1 MNMIKVLWCRF
12 HQCLGTLTILFV
24 EASSKTRLS
33 RHLSH
38 YVFGIRNFE
47 NTEAMR
53 IIFFSETFKI
63 SATFQK
69 CSKSR
74 AKIVCFSDNCIWIVI
89 VKLSLL
95 RTGCFSLVANVLTS
109 SPKKSHV
116 NRRDFFEN
124 NFFCQWPMNIKK

>member
-47 NTEAMR
+47 NTKAMR
-53 IIFFSETFKI
+53 IIFFSGTFKI

-95 RTGCFSLVANVLTS
+95 RTGYFSSAANALKS
-109 SPKKSHV
+109 SLKIWHV
-116 NRRDFFEN
+116 YKRDVSQLNRLGCN
-124 NFFCQWPMNIKK
+124 QWI